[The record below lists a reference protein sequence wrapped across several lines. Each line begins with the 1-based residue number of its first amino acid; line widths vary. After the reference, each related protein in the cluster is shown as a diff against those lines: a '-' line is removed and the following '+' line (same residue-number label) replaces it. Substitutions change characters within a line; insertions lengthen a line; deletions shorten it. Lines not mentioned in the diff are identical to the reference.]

1 MVDEQLYTREEG
13 VWFTSMME
21 EQFYTREEREW
32 S

>member
-1 MVDEQLYTREEG
+1 MMDEQFYTREEC

-21 EQFYTREEREW
+21 EQFYTREEGEW